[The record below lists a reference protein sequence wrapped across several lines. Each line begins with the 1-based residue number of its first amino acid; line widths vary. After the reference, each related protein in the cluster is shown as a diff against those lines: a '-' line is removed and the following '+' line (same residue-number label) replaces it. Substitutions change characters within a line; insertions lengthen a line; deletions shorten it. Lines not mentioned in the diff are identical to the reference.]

1 MSYKSY
7 AQGGQYGTYHIDIP
21 IRAEITED
29 LRAAGNFTKQMERSQ
44 QYREKWANSYL
55 SALNE
60 KSSIERQNR
69 DDNFEFAQN
78 NYREIYEGE
87 QREFD
92 GRLAELKRE
101 HAKAAN
107 AEPGILEKLAPLLL
121 QGAKLAAGML
131 AETAA
136 AEHAAKVDNINRV
149 ADGLSRAG
157 VGSINIVQRD
167 FLSLDEN
174 AQIAQAQEWGDKIG
188 MPAEV
193 IQQVL
198 TSSGKYQHALK
209 AIGARQAAAAIA
221 VSYTHLTLPTKA

>member
-87 QREFD
+87 
-92 GRLAELKRE
+92 
-101 HAKAAN
+101 
-107 AEPGILEKLAPLLL
+107 P
-121 QGAKLAAGML
+121 
-131 AETAA
+131 
-136 AEHAAKVDNINRV
+136 
-149 ADGLSRAG
+149 
-157 VGSINIVQRD
+157 
-167 FLSLDEN
+167 
-174 AQIAQAQEWGDKIG
+174 
-188 MPAEV
+188 
-193 IQQVL
+193 
-198 TSSGKYQHALK
+198 
-209 AIGARQAAAAIA
+209 
-221 VSYTHLTLPTKA
+221 VSYTHLTLPTICSV